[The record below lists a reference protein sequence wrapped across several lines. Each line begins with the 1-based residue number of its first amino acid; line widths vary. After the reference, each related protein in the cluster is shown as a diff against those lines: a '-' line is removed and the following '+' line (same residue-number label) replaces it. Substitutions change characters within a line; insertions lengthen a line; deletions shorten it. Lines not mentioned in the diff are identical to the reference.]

1 LIDTP
6 SDSGKNKRNG
16 RYVIPNTDFSN
27 SATVTDGVGN
37 ITTTITTPNSDI
49 NDAGVLYA
57 EAALLSDRNV
67 AYFNDGIFMPAS
79 GNKHKMRYSM
89 INTYMH
95 AGKYSFNFTYI
106 DPKKDKLANTTY
118 LQFRVRA
125 NIEPYQYSDNN
136 EIFWVNFN
144 LKDILKHNVEY
155 TVSFDIVKDAPDTI
169 SITDITLRPANPK
182 YKSIAKGDQYH
193 LLKVRLNH
201 DISNISKVSLLHN
214 TEIFL
219 KHI

>member
-1 LIDTP
+1 
-6 SDSGKNKRNG
+6 
-16 RYVIPNTDFSN
+16 
-27 SATVTDGVGN
+27 
-37 ITTTITTPNSDI
+37 
-49 NDAGVLYA
+49 VLYA
-57 EAALLSDRNV
+57 EAALLSNRDI
-67 AYFNDGIFMPAS
+67 AYFSDGVFVPAS
-79 GNKHKMRYSM
+79 SRKKNKMYYSM

-106 DPKKDKLANTTY
+106 DPAKDNLTNTIY

-144 LKDILKHNVEY
+144 LNNILKHNVEY
-155 TVSFDIVKDAPDTI
+155 TVSFDIVKDTPDTI
-169 SITDITLRPANPK
+169 SIADITLRPANPK
-182 YKSIAKGDQYH
+182 YKSIAKDAPYH

-201 DISNISKVSLLHN
+201 DISTISKVSLLHN

>member
-1 LIDTP
+1 
-6 SDSGKNKRNG
+6 
-16 RYVIPNTDFSN
+16 
-27 SATVTDGVGN
+27 
-37 ITTTITTPNSDI
+37 
-49 NDAGVLYA
+49 
-57 EAALLSDRNV
+57 
-67 AYFNDGIFMPAS
+67 
-79 GNKHKMRYSM
+79 
-89 INTYMH
+89 MH

-182 YKSIAKGDQYH
+182 YKSIANLINITD
-193 LLKVRLNH
+193 RLMYEN
-201 DISNISKVSLLHN
+201 
-214 TEIFL
+214 
-219 KHI
+219 KHINKMNNNLE